1 VAFKTE
7 QGETVK
13 SLIDIIEL
21 SRRLSIAKGTL
32 YNWVSQGRVP
42 FKKIGRCVRFD
53 WDEIEKTLLS
63 RSTIDAAGTRSKGH

>member
-1 VAFKTE
+1 MPKT
-7 QGETVK
+7 
-13 SLIDIIEL
+13 LIDIKEL

-53 WDEIEKTLLS
+53 WDEIEEKLLS
-63 RSTIDAAGTRSKGH
+63 RSTMDTASKR

>member
-1 VAFKTE
+1 MKNC
-7 QGETVK
+7 
-13 SLIDIIEL
+13 LIDINEL

-53 WDEIEKTLLS
+53 WDEIEEKLLS
-63 RSTIDAAGTRSKGH
+63 RSTMDTAGKR

>member
-1 VAFKTE
+1 MNNC
-7 QGETVK
+7 
-13 SLIDIIEL
+13 LIDINEL

-53 WDEIEKTLLS
+53 WNEIEEKLLG
-63 RSTIDAAGTRSKGH
+63 RSTMDSASRR